1 MGVVDGDTDYA
12 ARLLERAQDEVAT
25 GIDQLFDRL
34 LAVPADPRGRL
45 YEAMRHAAIAGG
57 KRLRPLLVRAAGD
70 LFHVDRA
77 LSLRVGAAVEAMHV
91 YSLIHDD
98 LPCMDDDA
106 LRRGRPTT
114 HVVFGEAQGML
125 AGDALQTLAFEV
137 LAEAAA
143 SVAGS
148 RTDPAAASASAVSGL
163 ALVTVL
169 ARAAGVS
176 GMAGGQSIDLASV
189 GRTLDR
195 SRLETMHRM
204 KTGALLRASVAL
216 GAMAAGLGSGPR
228 SALADPGMR
237 FSQPLLADRD
247 PAVDPAAHVVR
258 FADRIGL
265 AFQVV
270 DDVLDVVADSGT
282 LGKTAGKDAANDKPT
297 YVSLL
302 GIDGARDQAARL
314 LEEALAALE
323 PFGSRARRLASLA
336 DLIVNRAS

>member
-1 MGVVDGDTDYA
+1 MNG
-12 ARLLERAQDEVAT
+12 LS
-25 GIDQLFDRL
+25 FDRTGSPALADWIATTGQRVDRAL
-34 LAVPADPRGRL
+34 LAALARCDDAAGTLV
-45 YEAMRHAAIAGG
+45 EAMRYGVTAGG
-57 KRLRPLLVRAAGD
+57 KRVRPLLVHASAELGEAD
-70 LFHVDRA
+70 PVLVDA
-77 LSLRVGAAVEAMHV
+77 CATAVELIHT

>member
-1 MGVVDGDTDYA
+1 MNG
-12 ARLLERAQDEVAT
+12 LS
-25 GIDQLFDRL
+25 FDRTGSPALADWIATTGQRVDRAL
-34 LAVPADPRGRL
+34 LAALARCDEAAGTLV
-45 YEAMRHAAIAGG
+45 EAMRYGVTAGG
-57 KRLRPLLVRAAGD
+57 KRMRPLLVHAAAELGEEAD
-70 LFHVDRA
+70 PVLVDA
-77 LSLRVGAAVEAMHV
+77 CATAVELIHT

-98 LPCMDDDA
+98 LPCMDDDE

-114 HVVFGEAQGML
+114 HVVYGEAQGML

-148 RTDPAAASASAVSGL
+148 RTEPAAASASAMSGL
-163 ALVTVL
+163 SLVTVL

-247 PAVDPAAHVVR
+247 PADDPAAHVVR

-302 GIDGARDQAARL
+302 GIDGARDHAARL

>member
-1 MGVVDGDTDYA
+1 MS
-12 ARLLERAQDEVAT
+12 
-25 GIDQLFDRL
+25 FDRAGSPA
-34 LAVPADPRGRL
+34 LADWIATTGQRVDRALVAALAGCDATASVL
-45 YEAMRHAAIAGG
+45 VEAMRYGVTAGG
-57 KRLRPLLVRAAGD
+57 KRVRPLLVHAAAELGEAD
-70 LFHVDRA
+70 PALVDGCA
-77 LSLRVGAAVEAMHV
+77 SAVELIHT

-114 HVVFGEAQGML
+114 HVVYGEAQGML

-137 LAEAAA
+137 LAAAA
-143 SVAGS
+143 TSVADSGTGS
-148 RTDPAAASASAVSGL
+148 AHARAAAVSGL

-169 ARAAGVS
+169 ARAAGAS

-189 GRTLDR
+189 GKALDR
-195 SRLETMHRM
+195 PRLETMHRM

-216 GAMAAGLGSGPR
+216 GAMAAGLAPGQQGPLTDP
-228 SALADPGMR
+228 ALR
-237 FSQPLLADRD
+237 FSQPLGPDGDAADG
-247 PAVDPAAHVVR
+247 PAARIAR

-302 GIDGARDQAARL
+302 GIDGARDYAARL
-314 LEEALAALE
+314 HEEALAALE